1 MDENKKEKMNKKTL
15 ILNIIICVLISFLIT
30 IVLAPFIREGLY
42 VIIIN
47 MLAKY
52 EEVSNNFKLI
62 EVFFKISLLITFAL
76 SLYISLKLRLKQ
88 KND

>member
-15 ILNIIICVLISFLIT
+15 ILNIVLCTLISILLTVI
-30 IVLAPFIREGLY
+30 LATYIREGLY
-42 VIIIN
+42 TIVVNAIMN
-47 MLAKY
+47 SKSDL
-52 EEVSNNFKLI
+52 NKLSLVDI
-62 EVFFKISLLITFAL
+62 LFKISLLITFAL

>member
-1 MDENKKEKMNKKTL
+1 MNKKTL

-30 IVLAPFIREGLY
+30 IVLSPFIREGLY
-42 VIIIN
+42 VTIIN

-52 EEVSNNFKLI
+52 EEVSNKFKLI
-62 EVFFKISLLITFAL
+62 EVFFKILLLITFAL
-76 SLYISLKLRLKQ
+76 NLYISLKLRLKQ